1 MADINKM
8 ANPGKCSE
16 WTRRRCKHCPPLY
29 GASNVC
35 AECVEEQCF
44 EPNAFYY
51 LDKERNRNEC
61 NDG

>member
-1 MADINKM
+1 MET
-8 ANPGKCSE
+8 PGKCSE

-29 GASNVC
+29 CASNVC

-51 LDKERNRNEC
+51 MSKLRDNFEC
-61 NDG
+61 DDEEDS